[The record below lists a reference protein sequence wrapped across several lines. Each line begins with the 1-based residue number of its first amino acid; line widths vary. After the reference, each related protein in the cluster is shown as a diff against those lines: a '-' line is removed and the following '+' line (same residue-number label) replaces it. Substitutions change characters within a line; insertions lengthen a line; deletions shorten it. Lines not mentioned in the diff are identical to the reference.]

1 MKPFDTYNLPIICLS
16 PGELYIADRP
26 SIISTLLGSCISI
39 CLYTEFFKV
48 GAMCH
53 CLLPHS
59 FASPKSM
66 EQPFNYVDLA
76 IKYMLLEMDKRNI
89 SKEKFFSKVFGG
101 ANMFKDIYSSKRAIG
116 EQNIE
121 AAGNILRSY
130 QIPIEKESIGGY
142 GGRKIFF
149 HTGTGEV
156 LVKKIPLTSYQN
168 KKEAEFQLNSECE
181 ADSEQRL
188 KDSRWSFSS

>member
-1 MKPFDTYNLPIICLS
+1 MKPFDTYNLPIIYLS

-26 SIISTLLGSCISI
+26 SIISTLLGSCVSI

-59 FASPKSM
+59 FVSPKSM
-66 EQPFNYVDLA
+66 DQPFSYVDLA
-76 IKYMLLEMDKRNI
+76 VKYMLLEMDKINI
-89 SKEKFFSKVFGG
+89 PKEKIVSKIFGG
-101 ANMFKDIYSSKRAIG
+101 ANMFKDVYSSKPTIG

-142 GGRKIFF
+142 GGRKFFF

-156 LVKKIPLTSYQN
+156 LLKKIPLTSHQN
-168 KKEAEFQLNSECE
+168 KKEAKFQLNSELE
-181 ADSEQRL
+181 ADSEQTLR
-188 KDSRWSFSS
+188 DCWSLPS